1 MQVANG
7 QELKEAVGRREAEIF
22 VVDEALI
29 RRVQTWVAL
38 RTAANVAVFVILA
51 VALFMWANP
60 AGWELLDTDKARL
73 VRQIILGVG
82 IVLLFADYM
91 MPVVRHYKVAA
102 KDASGLKLVL
112 RRGK

>member
-1 MQVANG
+1 MQVGNNR
-7 QELKEAVGRREAEIF
+7 ELKEAVSRREPEI
-22 VVDEALI
+22 VVTDAALV
-29 RRVQTWVAL
+29 RRIQTLAAL

-60 AGWELLDTDKARL
+60 ARWELLDTDRARL

-82 IVLLFADYM
+82 IVLLFADYL
-91 MPVVRHYKVAA
+91 MPVVRHYRIATR
-102 KDASGLKLVL
+102 DETGLKLVI